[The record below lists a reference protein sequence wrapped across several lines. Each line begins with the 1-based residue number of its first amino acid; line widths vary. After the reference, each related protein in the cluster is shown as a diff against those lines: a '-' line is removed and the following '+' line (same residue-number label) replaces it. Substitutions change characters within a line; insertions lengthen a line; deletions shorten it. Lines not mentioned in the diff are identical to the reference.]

1 MSNLAY
7 RSALI
12 LVVLATLVLAA
23 CGPAATPAPTSA
35 PPTQA
40 PVSTPLSVPT
50 PTAAPTQPPAGPA
63 NTLVYAA
70 DISDLISLDPAVV
83 YEFSGVLIAHNV
95 YETLVRFE
103 GADLSTLKPGLAESW
118 NIKEAGDNWE
128 ITFHLRQG
136 VKFASGNPLT
146 ADDVV
151 YSFQRVIALNKSPAF
166 LFTDIAQLKPE
177 NIKAVDPSTVVVTL
191 PKTASPQGFLSILTF
206 TIGGIVDSKEV
217 KAHESGGDY
226 GSGWLL
232 DHSAGSGPYMI
243 DHWTKETEVLLKAN
257 PNYSGPQPALTQ
269 VLIKHIPEATNQ
281 QFALEKGDVDIARN
295 LGPEQIEALKGR
307 SGVTTTTGDSL
318 LLIYVGMNVTV
329 KPLDNVKVR
338 EALRTAVDYDG
349 IIQQLLK
356 GNARKVQTII
366 PAGLA
371 GHNPDAP
378 FQQDIEKARAL
389 LREAGQEGGFT
400 LELLVPTGSAPGG
413 VTWADL
419 AAKLQSDWAK
429 IGVTVNIVQTAQAEL
444 LNVYRA
450 QKGQLVL
457 ILWGPDFPDPDG
469 NVGPFTDYEAKSIA
483 WRNGWQDEISKK
495 AREAALMTDPAQ
507 RNAAYKEITDYV
519 LHNGPYIVLY
529 QPTELFGLREN
540 VKGFAWNP
548 MGWVDFAA
556 ISK

>member
-1 MSNLAY
+1 MSNLA
-7 RSALI
+7 RRPSLILMALI
-12 LVVLATLVLAA
+12 AIVLAA
-23 CGPAATPAPTSA
+23 CGPTAAPAPTSA
-35 PPTQA
+35 PPTQ
-40 PVSTPLSVPT
+40 PPT
-50 PTAAPTQPPAGPA
+50 GAA

-70 DISDLISLDPAVV
+70 DISDLISLDPAVL

-103 GADLSTLKPGLAESW
+103 GADLSTLKPGLAERW
-118 NIKEAGDNWE
+118 DIQEVGDTWE

-177 NIKAVDPSTVVVTL
+177 NIKAADPSTVVITL

-206 TIGGIVDSKEV
+206 TVGGIVDSKEV

-232 DHSAGSGPYMI
+232 DHSAGSGPYVI
-243 DHWTKETEVLLKAN
+243 DHWTKETEVLLTAN
-257 PNYSGPQPALTQ
+257 PNYGGPKPALAQ

-295 LGPEQIEALKGR
+295 LGPEQIEALKGK

-329 KPLDNVKVR
+329 KPLDNVQVR

-356 GNARKVQTII
+356 GNAKKVQTII

-378 FQQDIEKARAL
+378 FQQDIEKAKAL
-389 LREAGQEGGFT
+389 LKEAGQEGGFT

-457 ILWGPDFPDPDG
+457 ILWGPDFPDPDA

-483 WRNGWQDEISKK
+483 WRNAWQDAISKK
-495 AREAALMTDPAQ
+495 AREAALMADPAQ

-529 QPTELFGLREN
+529 QPTELFGLRDN

-548 MGWVDFAA
+548 MGWTDFAA

>member
-1 MSNLAY
+1 MPNSAY
-7 RSALI
+7 RTALI
-12 LVVLATLVLAA
+12 LVALAAIVLAA
-23 CGPAATPAPTSA
+23 CGPTAAPAPTSA
-35 PPTQA
+35 PATQA
-40 PVSTPLSVPT
+40 PVSTPLSMPT
-50 PTAAPTQPPAGPA
+50 PTSAPTQPPTGPA

-70 DISDLISLDPAVV
+70 DISDLISLDPAVL

-103 GADLSTLKPGLAESW
+103 GADLSTLKPGLAEHW
-118 NIKEAGDNWE
+118 DIKEVGDTWE

-177 NIKAVDPSTVVVTL
+177 NIKATDPSTVVVTL

-206 TIGGIVDSKEV
+206 TVGGIVDSKEV

-243 DHWTKETEVLLKAN
+243 DHWTKETEVLLTAN
-257 PNYSGPQPALTQ
+257 PNYGGPKPALAQ

-295 LGPEQIEALKGR
+295 LGPEQIEALKGK

-329 KPLDNVKVR
+329 KPLDDVKVR

-378 FQQDIEKARAL
+378 FQQDIEKAKAL
-389 LREAGQEGGFT
+389 LKEAGQEGGFT

-457 ILWGPDFPDPDG
+457 ILWGPDFPDPDA

-483 WRNGWQDEISKK
+483 WRNAWQDEISKK
-495 AREAALMTDPAQ
+495 AREAALMADPAQ

-529 QPTELFGLREN
+529 QPTELFGLRDN

-548 MGWVDFAA
+548 MGWTDFAA

>member
-1 MSNLAY
+1 MPNSAY
-7 RSALI
+7 RTALI
-12 LVVLATLVLAA
+12 LVALAAIALAA
-23 CGPAATPAPTSA
+23 CGPTAAPAPTSA
-35 PPTQA
+35 PA
-40 PVSTPLSVPT
+40 
-50 PTAAPTQPPAGPA
+50 TQPPTGPA

-70 DISDLISLDPAVV
+70 DISDLISLDPAVL

-103 GADLSTLKPGLAESW
+103 GADLSTLKPGLAERW
-118 NIKEAGDNWE
+118 DIKEVGDTWE

-136 VKFASGNPLT
+136 VKFASGNPFT

-177 NIKAVDPSTVVVTL
+177 NIKAADPSTVVVTL

-206 TIGGIVDSKEV
+206 TVGGIVDSKEV
-217 KAHESGGDY
+217 KAHESGGDH

-243 DHWTKETEVLLKAN
+243 DHWTKETEVLLTAN
-257 PNYSGPQPALTQ
+257 PNYGGPKPALAQ

-295 LGPEQIEALKGR
+295 LGPEQIEALKAK

-329 KPLDNVKVR
+329 KPLDDVRVR

-378 FQQDIEKARAL
+378 FQQDIEKAKAL
-389 LREAGQEGGFT
+389 LKEAGQEGGFT

-457 ILWGPDFPDPDG
+457 ILWGPDFPDPDA

-483 WRNGWQDEISKK
+483 WRNAWQDEISKK
-495 AREAALMTDPAQ
+495 AREAALMADPAQ

-529 QPTELFGLREN
+529 QPTELFGLRDN

-548 MGWVDFAA
+548 MGWTDFAA

>member
-1 MSNLAY
+1 MFNLARY
-7 RSALI
+7 PGLI
-12 LVVLATLVLAA
+12 LIALAAIVLVA
-23 CGPAATPAPTSA
+23 CGPAATP
-35 PPTQA
+35 
-40 PVSTPLSVPT
+40 V
-50 PTAAPTQPPAGPA
+50 PTAAPATQAPAATPLSMPTTVPTQPPTGPA
-63 NTLVYAA
+63 NTLVYAS
-70 DISDLISLDPAVV
+70 DISDLISLDPAVL

-103 GADLSTLKPGLAESW
+103 GADLSTLKPGLAERW
-118 NIKEAGDNWE
+118 DIKEVGENWE

-177 NIKAVDPSTVVVTL
+177 NIKAADPSTVVVTL

-206 TIGGIVDSKEV
+206 TVGGIVDSKEV

-226 GSGWLL
+226 GSSWLL
-232 DHSAGSGPYMI
+232 DHSAGSGPYVI
-243 DHWTKETEVLLKAN
+243 DHWTKETEVLLTAN
-257 PNYSGPQPALTQ
+257 PNYGGPKPALTQ

-295 LGPEQIEALKGR
+295 LGPEQIEALKGK

-329 KPLDNVKVR
+329 KPLDDVRVR

-356 GNARKVQTII
+356 GNAKKVQTII

-378 FQQDIEKARAL
+378 FQQDVEKAKAL
-389 LREAGQEGGFT
+389 LKEAGQEGGFT

-457 ILWGPDFPDPDG
+457 ILWGPDFPDPDA

-483 WRNGWQDEISKK
+483 WRNAWQDEISKK
-495 AREAALMTDPAQ
+495 AREAALMADPAQ

-519 LHNGPYIVLY
+519 LHNGPYVILY
-529 QPTELFGLREN
+529 QPTELFGLRDN

>member
-1 MSNLAY
+1 M
-7 RSALI
+7 
-12 LVVLATLVLAA
+12 
-23 CGPAATPAPTSA
+23 
-35 PPTQA
+35 
-40 PVSTPLSVPT
+40 PT
-50 PTAAPTQPPAGPA
+50 PTSAPTQPPTGPA

-70 DISDLISLDPAVV
+70 DISDLISLDPAVL

-103 GADLSTLKPGLAESW
+103 GADLSTLKPGLAERW
-118 NIKEAGDNWE
+118 DIKEVGDTWE

-136 VKFASGNPLT
+136 VKFASGNPFT

-177 NIKAVDPSTVVVTL
+177 NIKAADPSTVVVTL

-206 TIGGIVDSKEV
+206 TVGGIVDSKEV

-232 DHSAGSGPYMI
+232 DHSAGSGPYRI
-243 DHWTKETEVLLKAN
+243 DHWTKETEVLLTAN
-257 PNYSGPQPALTQ
+257 PNYGGPKPALAQ

-295 LGPEQIEALKGR
+295 LGPEQIEALKGK

-329 KPLDNVKVR
+329 KPLDDVKVR

-378 FQQDIEKARAL
+378 FQQDIEKAKAL
-389 LREAGQEGGFT
+389 LKEAGQEGGFT
-400 LELLVPTGSAPGG
+400 LDLLVPTGSAPGG

-457 ILWGPDFPDPDG
+457 ILWGPDFPDPDA
-469 NVGPFTDYEAKSIA
+469 NVGPFTDYAAKSIA
-483 WRNGWQDEISKK
+483 WRNAWQDEISKK
-495 AREAALMTDPAQ
+495 AREAALMADPAQ
-507 RNAAYKEITDYV
+507 RNTAYKEITDYV

-529 QPTELFGLREN
+529 QPTELFGLRDN

-548 MGWVDFAA
+548 MGWTDFAA

>member
-1 MSNLAY
+1 MPNSAY
-7 RSALI
+7 RTALI
-12 LVVLATLVLAA
+12 LVALAAIVLAA

-35 PPTQA
+35 PPTQ
-40 PVSTPLSVPT
+40 
-50 PTAAPTQPPAGPA
+50 PPPGPA

-70 DISDLISLDPAVV
+70 DISDLISLDPAVL

-103 GADLSTLKPGLAESW
+103 GADLSTLKPGLAEHW
-118 NIKEAGDNWE
+118 DIKEVGDTWE

-136 VKFASGNPLT
+136 VKFASGNPFT

-177 NIKAVDPSTVVVTL
+177 NIKAADPSTVVVTL

-206 TIGGIVDSKEV
+206 TVGGIVDSKEV

-243 DHWTKETEVLLKAN
+243 DHWTKETEVLLTAN
-257 PNYSGPQPALTQ
+257 PNYGGPKPALAQ

-295 LGPEQIEALKGR
+295 LGPEQIEALKGK
-307 SGVTTTTGDSL
+307 SGVTTTGDSL

-378 FQQDIEKARAL
+378 FQQDIEKAKAL
-389 LREAGQEGGFT
+389 LKEAGQEGGFT

-483 WRNGWQDEISKK
+483 WRNAWQDEISKK
-495 AREAALMTDPAQ
+495 AREAALMADPAQ

-519 LHNGPYIVLY
+519 LHNGPYVVLY
-529 QPTELFGLREN
+529 QPTELFGLRDN

-548 MGWVDFAA
+548 MGWIDFAA

>member
-1 MSNLAY
+1 MPNSAY
-7 RSALI
+7 RTALI
-12 LVVLATLVLAA
+12 LVALAAIVLAA
-23 CGPAATPAPTSA
+23 CGPTAAPAPTSA
-35 PPTQA
+35 LATQA
-40 PVSTPLSVPT
+40 PVSTPLYMPT
-50 PTAAPTQPPAGPA
+50 PTSAPTQPPTGPA

-70 DISDLISLDPAVV
+70 DISDLISLDPAVL

-103 GADLSTLKPGLAESW
+103 GADLSTLKPGLAERW
-118 NIKEAGDNWE
+118 DIKEVGDTWE

-136 VKFASGNPLT
+136 VKFASGNPFT

-177 NIKAVDPSTVVVTL
+177 NIKAADPSTVVVTL

-206 TIGGIVDSKEV
+206 TVGGIVDSKEV

-232 DHSAGSGPYMI
+232 DHSAGSGPYRI
-243 DHWTKETEVLLKAN
+243 DHWTKETEVLLTAN
-257 PNYSGPQPALTQ
+257 PNYGGPKPALAQ

-295 LGPEQIEALKGR
+295 LGPEQIEALKGK

-329 KPLDNVKVR
+329 KPLDDVKVR

-378 FQQDIEKARAL
+378 FQQDIEKAKAL
-389 LREAGQEGGFT
+389 LKEAGQEGGFT
-400 LELLVPTGSAPGG
+400 LDLLVPTGSAPGG

-457 ILWGPDFPDPDG
+457 ILWGPDFPDPDA
-469 NVGPFTDYEAKSIA
+469 NVGPFTDYAAKSIA
-483 WRNGWQDEISKK
+483 WRNAWQDEISKK
-495 AREAALMTDPAQ
+495 AREAALMADPAQ
-507 RNAAYKEITDYV
+507 RNTAYKEITDYV

-529 QPTELFGLREN
+529 QPTELFGLRDN

-548 MGWVDFAA
+548 MGWTDFAA

>member
-1 MSNLAY
+1 MSNLAH
-7 RSALI
+7 RATLI
-12 LVVLATLVLAA
+12 LVALAVTILAA

-35 PPTQA
+35 PPGQTPAATQA
-40 PVSTPLSVPT
+40 PAPT
-50 PTAAPTQPPAGPA
+50 VAPTQPPAGPA

-70 DISDLISLDPAVV
+70 DISDLISLDPGVV

-118 NIKEAGDNWE
+118 DIKEVGDNWE
-128 ITFHLRQG
+128 ITFRLRQG

-151 YSFQRVIALNKSPAF
+151 YSLQRVIALNKSPAF

-177 NIKAVDPSTVVVTL
+177 NIKAADPNTVVVTL

-206 TIGGIVDSKEV
+206 TVGGIVDSKEV
-217 KAHESGGDY
+217 KAHESSGDY

-232 DHSAGSGPYMI
+232 DHSAGSGPYMV

-257 PNYSGPQPALTQ
+257 PNYRGPKPALAQ
-269 VLIKHIPEATNQ
+269 VLVKHIPEATNQ

-295 LGPEQIEALKGR
+295 LGPEQIEALKGK
-307 SGVTTTTGDSL
+307 SGITAATGDSL
-318 LLIYVGMNVTV
+318 LLVYVGMNVTV

-371 GHNPDAP
+371 GHNPDTP
-378 FQQDIEKARAL
+378 FQQDIEKAKAL
-389 LREAGQEGGFT
+389 LQEAGQEGGFT
-400 LELLVPTGSAPGG
+400 LELLAPTGSAPGG

-457 ILWGPDFPDPDG
+457 ILWGPDFPDPDA
-469 NVGPFTDYEAKSIA
+469 NVGPFSDYEAKSIA
-483 WRNGWQDEISKK
+483 WRNAWQDEISKK
-495 AREAALMTDPAQ
+495 AREAALMADPVQ
-507 RNAAYKEITDYV
+507 RNAAYKEITDYI

-529 QPTELFGLREN
+529 QPTELFGLRDN

-548 MGWVDFAA
+548 MGWTDFAA

>member
-1 MSNLAY
+1 MSNLAH
-7 RSALI
+7 RATLI
-12 LVVLATLVLAA
+12 LVALAVTVLVA
-23 CGPAATPAPTSA
+23 CGPAATPAPTSV
-35 PPTQA
+35 PPGQTPAGTQA
-40 PVSTPLSVPT
+40 PAPT
-50 PTAAPTQPPAGPA
+50 VAPTQPPAGPA

-70 DISDLISLDPAVV
+70 DISDLISLDPGVV

-118 NIKEAGDNWE
+118 DIKEVGDNWE

-151 YSFQRVIALNKSPAF
+151 YSLQRVIALNKSPAF

-177 NIKAVDPSTVVVTL
+177 NIKAADPNTVVVTL

-206 TIGGIVDSKEV
+206 TVGGIVDSKEV
-217 KAHESGGDY
+217 KAHESSGDY

-232 DHSAGSGPYMI
+232 DHSAGSGPYMV
-243 DHWTKETEVLLKAN
+243 DHWTKETEVVLKAN
-257 PNYSGPQPALTQ
+257 PNYGGPKPALAQ
-269 VLIKHIPEATNQ
+269 VIVKHIPEATNQ

-295 LGPEQIEALKGR
+295 LGPEQIEALKGK
-307 SGVTTTTGDSL
+307 SGITTATGDSL

-371 GHNPDAP
+371 GHNPDTP
-378 FQQDIEKARAL
+378 FQQDIEKAKAL
-389 LREAGQEGGFT
+389 LQEAGQEGGFT
-400 LELLVPTGSAPGG
+400 LELLAPTGSAPGG

-483 WRNGWQDEISKK
+483 WRNAWQDEISKK
-495 AREAALMTDPAQ
+495 AREAALMTDPVQ

-519 LHNGPYIVLY
+519 LHNGPYVVLY
-529 QPTELFGLREN
+529 QPTELFGLRDN

>member
-1 MSNLAY
+1 MPNSAY
-7 RSALI
+7 RTALI
-12 LVVLATLVLAA
+12 LVALAAIVLAA
-23 CGPAATPAPTSA
+23 CGPTAAPAPTSA
-35 PPTQA
+35 LATQA
-40 PVSTPLSVPT
+40 PVSTPLSMPT
-50 PTAAPTQPPAGPA
+50 PTSAPTQPPTGPA

-70 DISDLISLDPAVV
+70 DISDLISLDPAVL

-103 GADLSTLKPGLAESW
+103 GADLSTLKPGLAERW
-118 NIKEAGDNWE
+118 DIKEVGDTWE

-136 VKFASGNPLT
+136 VKFASGNPFT

-177 NIKAVDPSTVVVTL
+177 NIKAADPSTVVVTL

-206 TIGGIVDSKEV
+206 TVGGIVDSKEV

-232 DHSAGSGPYMI
+232 DHSAGSGPYRI
-243 DHWTKETEVLLKAN
+243 DHWTKETEVLLTAN
-257 PNYSGPQPALTQ
+257 PNYGGPKPALAQ

-295 LGPEQIEALKGR
+295 LGPEQIEALKGK

-329 KPLDNVKVR
+329 KPLDDVKVR

-378 FQQDIEKARAL
+378 FQQDIEKAKAL
-389 LREAGQEGGFT
+389 LKEAGQEGGFT
-400 LELLVPTGSAPGG
+400 LDLLVPTGSAPGG

-457 ILWGPDFPDPDG
+457 ILWGPDFPDPDA
-469 NVGPFTDYEAKSIA
+469 NVGPFTDYAAKSIA
-483 WRNGWQDEISKK
+483 WRNAWQDEISKK
-495 AREAALMTDPAQ
+495 AREAALMADPAQ
-507 RNAAYKEITDYV
+507 RNTAYKEITDYV

-529 QPTELFGLREN
+529 QPTELFGLRDN

-548 MGWVDFAA
+548 MGWTDFAA